1 MINIAV
7 IIYGLQAPE
16 FIDTMTLD
24 EVISAID
31 SSRISGKS
39 WRFKNKGNQTV
50 IIPAHNLDKI
60 IAIYQDAVIK
70 PVAAPQTRPSL
81 VT

>member
-1 MINIAV
+1 MTTIAV

-24 EVISAID
+24 EVIAAID
-31 SSRISGKS
+31 SARISGKA

-50 IIPAHNLDKI
+50 VIPAHNVDKI
-60 IAIYQDAVIK
+60 LAIYQDAIIK
-70 PVAAPQTRPSL
+70 PVPAPQTRPSL